1 MRVVRHRHA
10 HVLGRARQAVLLVSV
25 QTIAA
30 ENFLRIVPRSEP
42 SPRQM
47 MQAQVFRQHLP
58 IGSSPRKQQRVVAA
72 PAVKFRHDGFEI
84 VFLLQHQSLDV
95 RMHTAQKTRLHQA
108 IEAITQVAVARHAN
122 RADLDDFAG
131 KRKPDLVLHRQLVRY
146 DFVPFQVEDNAV
158 HASFSRSKSL
168 YKRLG

>member
-1 MRVVRHRHA
+1 
-10 HVLGRARQAVLLVSV
+10 
-25 QTIAA
+25 
-30 ENFLRIVPRSEP
+30 
-42 SPRQM
+42 
-47 MQAQVFRQHLP
+47 
-58 IGSSPRKQQRVVAA
+58 
-72 PAVKFRHDGFEI
+72 
-84 VFLLQHQSLDV
+84 
-95 RMHTAQKTRLHQA
+95 MHTAQKTRLHQA
-108 IEAITQVAVARHAN
+108 IEAIAQVAVARHAN